1 MKPEGIII
9 IGTGRL
15 PCACLEACL
24 VRSLPVACVESG
36 GHAFSPLA
44 AICRKRNIEY
54 HHLLE
59 RKELSQFFLSVQRPT
74 LVVSAYNYYIFP
86 KEVLENPALNVIN
99 FHNSLLPRHR
109 GRNAPT
115 WSIYEMDAFTGITW
129 HQVNTAVDT
138 GDVIV
143 QKQIA
148 IANNVTALELTLAT
162 LDLAG
167 SAFAEIL
174 PSLLDGSYPRTPVEK
189 NGKESYHRSTDAP
202 NDGWFDLGWNIKQA
216 CAFLRAMDYG
226 KFQVFAAPKIRLLGT
241 EFSIMSYQIQP
252 KDSAGIG
259 EASVSFQGHKLL
271 LSDRETKL
279 LITCK

>member
-1 MKPEGIII
+1 MKPERIII

-15 PCACLEACL
+15 PCACLEACF
-24 VRSLPVACVESG
+24 VRSLPVGCVESG

-44 AICRKRNIEY
+44 AICRKRNVEY
-54 HHLLE
+54 HHLLD
-59 RKELSQFFLSVQRPT
+59 RKELSQFFLSIHRPT

-99 FHNSLLPRHR
+99 FHNSLLPSHR

-115 WSIYEMDAFTGITW
+115 WSIYEMDAVTGITW
-129 HQVNTAVDT
+129 HQVHATVDT

-167 SAFAEIL
+167 SAFGEIL
-174 PSLLDGSYPRTPVEK
+174 PALLDDSYPRTPVEK

-202 NDGWFDLGWNIKQA
+202 NGGWFDPGWNLKQA
-216 CAFLRAMDYG
+216 YAFLRAMDYG
-226 KFQVFAAPKIRLLGT
+226 KFEVFAAPKVRFLGT
-241 EFSIMSYQIQP
+241 ELSIMSYQIQS
-252 KDSAGIG
+252 KDPVENEDAL
-259 EASVSFQGHKLL
+259 VSFQNCKLL